1 MIKFSDKWEI
11 REQRVIHKS
20 LFRKSLFR
28 KSLFRSR
35 KPSLSAPLTTYTPHP
50 SSERTTH
57 HPITN
62 YQLPTTN
69 YPLPIT
75 HTLTTDN

>member
-28 KSLFRSR
+28 SR
-35 KPSLSAPLTTYTPHP
+35 KPSLSAPRTTHYTPHP